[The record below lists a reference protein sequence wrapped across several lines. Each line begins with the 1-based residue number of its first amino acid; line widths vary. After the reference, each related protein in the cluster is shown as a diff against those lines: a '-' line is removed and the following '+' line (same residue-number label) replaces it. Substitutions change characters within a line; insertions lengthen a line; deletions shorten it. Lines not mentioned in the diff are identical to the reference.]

1 MYRFIMTSF
10 TRYKIDWNLVFLLS
24 IPFILLAAN
33 QEWLF
38 PYGNPSDAW
47 IGKRYLLETGHDYS
61 LTGILYDSM
70 YENYK
75 ASRISWAIKGL
86 LAHKLFSPVTAHYVL
101 HLSMFCMLLGI
112 FYLIVK
118 HLFNKH
124 VAFISSVAFG
134 TYSQFHAIISYEWD
148 YSTHD
153 GALNLLLTL
162 LFMLFASQS
171 KRWKLWLMLAG
182 ATWASALQ
190 STYLG
195 TYIPAVAFWYL
206 YLNHKYLHHPIIA
219 SALYI
224 LTGAVAATL
233 LYSIISY
240 LIGGHFFFLW
250 TVIQPMELYSSF
262 FRFHPGYWV
271 PLSSLL
277 QTSKGIVL
285 PIFGGFVSAILL
297 AVNLMKQQKGQL
309 ANAITLTQS
318 TLLICLFIGF
328 LLHFFGHGMMS
339 SDHMMAAMTPFIFLS
354 IAGLYALFLRSVN
367 ITDSSNAAILNTLKA
382 IVLFLFC
389 GTLIFGQTTMRIGNT
404 ISNFIFILMQDI
416 LPADT
421 MSWFSLNAL
430 IIMIFFV
437 LVAAVLSLIISS
449 PAKLNNILLRH
460 SNLGAINTPLLTA
473 IILTLSLSGFLSL
486 SNARTSS
493 IGIKSYD
500 ITDKCGIRKDQY
512 KSVIDVFFKL
522 RPYNLKSEPV
532 RRTIKTGIPL
542 REPLLWYKNNAV
554 LKHYDMQCPEINMTE
569 LYGAL
574 LGLRGYA
581 HLRKEMLF
589 DGYLLTSSFSSLQT
603 QSDRFLQ
610 LPKQFLIAI
619 FYSDQHEIQT
629 ALATLKSH
637 GLKAK
642 ILDQSRIENGTI
654 SFNLMVLDLKRD
666 ARINAKQRN

>member
-134 TYSQFHAIISYEWD
+134 TYSQFHAIISFEWD

-206 YLNHKYLHHPIIA
+206 YLNHKYLRHPIIA

-233 LYSIISY
+233 LYCIISY
-240 LIGGHFFFLW
+240 LLGGYFFFLS
-250 TVIQPMELYSSF
+250 TVIQPMEFYSSF

-328 LLHFFGHGMMS
+328 LLHFLGHGMMS
-339 SDHMMAAMTPFIFLS
+339 SDHMMAAMAPFVFLS

-367 ITDSSNAAILNTLKA
+367 ITDSSNAVILNTLKA

-389 GTLIFGQTTMRIGNT
+389 GTLIFGQTAMQIGNV
-404 ISNFIFILMQDI
+404 ISNFIFIVMQDI

-421 MSWFSLNAL
+421 TSWLSLNAL
-430 IIMIFFV
+430 TIMIFFV
-437 LVAAVLSLIISS
+437 LVAAALSLIISS
-449 PAKLNNILLRH
+449 LAKSNDIPLRH
-460 SNLGAINTPLLTA
+460 SNLKPINTPLLTA

-486 SNARTSS
+486 SNAGTSS

-500 ITDKCGIRKDQY
+500 ITDKCGIRKNQY

-522 RPYNLKSEPV
+522 RPYNLKSEPI
-532 RRTIKTGIPL
+532 RKTKKNIVL
-542 REPLLWYKNNAV
+542 REPLHWYKNNET
-554 LKHYDMQCPEINMTE
+554 LKHYNTQCPEINLTE

-581 HLRKEMLF
+581 HLRKELLL
-589 DGYLLTSSFSSLQT
+589 DRYLSTHSFTILPH
-603 QSDRFLQ
+603 DRLAL
-610 LPKQFLIAI
+610 LPKQFRIAI
-619 FYSDQHEIQT
+619 FYSGQDDMQI

-637 GLKAK
+637 GLSVK
-642 ILDQSRIENGTI
+642 ILDQGQIEDGAI
-654 SFNLMVLDLKRD
+654 SFNFTILDLKKD
-666 ARINAKQRN
+666 ARTKARYRN